1 MSQQKWNFSGI
12 EAGSVAIQSSVT
24 ATENLHDEGKA
35 SLLKLAD
42 AWGGSGSDAYQVVQ
56 QRWDDT
62 SAELNASLRELA
74 KRISEAGQNM
84 GQTENKI
91 QNRFNR

>member
-1 MSQQKWNFSGI
+1 M
-12 EAGSVAIQSSVT
+12 GSVAIQSSVQ
-24 ATENLHDEGKA
+24 ATQSLLDEGKA
-35 SLLKLAD
+35 SLAKLAD
-42 AWGGSGSDAYQVVQ
+42 AWGGSGSEAYQVVQ

-84 GQTENKI
+84 GQTENRVR
-91 QNRFNR
+91 NRFNPSR

>member
-12 EAGSVAIQSSVT
+12 EAGSVAIQSSVS
-24 ATENLHDEGKA
+24 ATESLLEEGRA
-35 SLLKLAD
+35 SLMALAD
-42 AWGGSGSDAYQVVQ
+42 VWGGNGSEAFVAVTT
-56 QRWDDT
+56 RWDNT

-84 GQTENKI
+84 GEAEARIAK
-91 QNRFNR
+91 RFHR